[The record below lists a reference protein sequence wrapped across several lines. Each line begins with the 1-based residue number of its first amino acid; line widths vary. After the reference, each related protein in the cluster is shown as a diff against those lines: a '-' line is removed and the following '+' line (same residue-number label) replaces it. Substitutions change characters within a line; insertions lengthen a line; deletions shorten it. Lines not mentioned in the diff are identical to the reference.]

1 MSSSRSTSWSSWRGG
16 WKASGSHRRHD
27 HLRDRVHARLA
38 RRRLRGRRLRALVH
52 GGPAGNLKILIPLK
66 QVPDSTV
73 RVKVAPDG
81 KSVVTEGITWSISPY
96 DEYAIEMALE
106 RKDADPSTVVAVVTV
121 GPARSRDALRQALAM
136 GCDEASLVT
145 ADGAAPLAVARA
157 LATVVAEAKPDLVL
171 CGKQASD
178 DDQGFVGPALAE
190 LLGGP
195 HVATIT
201 KVAPAEGG
209 VELWRGVEGGHEGLK
224 APLPA
229 LATVHKS
236 EKEPRYPSL
245 PGIMKAKKKEIPER
259 ALSALG
265 VDTAGPTWNVLSMEP
280 PPVRGGGK
288 ILQDRDAKHIPPH
301 PPTALRDQAQARR

>member
-1 MSSSRSTSWSSWRGG
+1 
-16 WKASGSHRRHD
+16 
-27 HLRDRVHARLA
+27 
-38 RRRLRGRRLRALVH
+38 
-52 GGPAGNLKILIPLK
+52 LKILIPLK

-73 RVKVAPDG
+73 RVKVASDG

-136 GCDEASLVT
+136 GCDEASLVV
-145 ADGAAPLAVARA
+145 ADAAAPLAVARA
-157 LATVVAEAKPDLVL
+157 LAKVVEEAKPDLVL

-190 LLGGP
+190 LLGWP

-201 KVAPAEGG
+201 KVAPTEGG
-209 VELWRGVEGGHEGLK
+209 VELWREVEGGHEVWK

-245 PGIMKAKKKEIPER
+245 PGIMKAKKKDIPER
-259 ALSALG
+259 PLSALG
-265 VDTAGPTWNVLSMEP
+265 VDGTAPTWTVLSMEP
-280 PPVRGGGK
+280 PPTRGGGK
-288 ILQDRDAKHIPPH
+288 ILKDGDAKQIADQLA
-301 PPTALRDQAQARR
+301 TALRDEAKVL

>member
-1 MSSSRSTSWSSWRGG
+1 M
-16 WKASGSHRRHD
+16 
-27 HLRDRVHARLA
+27 
-38 RRRLRGRRLRALVH
+38 
-52 GGPAGNLKILIPLK
+52 KILIPLK

-73 RVKVAPDG
+73 RVKVGPDA
-81 KSVVTEGITWSISPY
+81 KSIVTEGITWSISPY

-106 RKDADPSTVVAVVTV
+106 RKDADASTVVAVVTV

-145 ADGAAPLAVARA
+145 ADATTPLGVARS
-157 LATVVAEAKPDLVL
+157 LAKVVEETKPDLVL

-190 LLGGP
+190 LLGWP

-201 KVAPAEGG
+201 KVVPVEGG
-209 VELWRGVEGGHEGLK
+209 VELWREVEGGHEIWK
-224 APLPA
+224 AALPA

-245 PGIMKAKKKEIPER
+245 PGIMKAKKKDIPER
-259 ALSALG
+259 AIGALG
-265 VDTAGPTWNVLSMEP
+265 VDASGPSWTILSMEP
-280 PPVRGGGK
+280 PPARGGGK
-288 ILQDRDAKHIPPH
+288 ILKDGDSKQIAEQLA
-301 PPTALRDQAQARR
+301 TALRDEAKVL

>member
-1 MSSSRSTSWSSWRGG
+1 MSSRRSTSWSTWRGG

-27 HLRDRVHARLA
+27 HLRDRVLVRLA
-38 RRRLRGRRLRALVH
+38 RRRVRGRRLRALVH

-106 RKDADPSTVVAVVTV
+106 RKDVDPSTVVSVVTV

-136 GCDEASLVT
+136 GCDEASIVI
-145 ADGAAPLAVARA
+145 ADEAVPALAVARA
-157 LATVVAEAKPDLVL
+157 LAKVTLEAKPDLVL

-178 DDQGFVGPALAE
+178 DDQGFIGPALAE
-190 LLGGP
+190 VLGWP

-201 KVAPAEGG
+201 KAVPLDGS
-209 VELWRGVEGGHEGLK
+209 VELWREVEGGHEVWT
-224 APLPA
+224 ARLPA

-259 ALSALG
+259 AFGSLG
-265 VDTAGPTWNVLSMEP
+265 IDATAPLLEVLSMEP
-280 PPVRGGGK
+280 PPARGGGK
-288 ILQDRDAKHIPPH
+288 ILKDGDAAT
-301 PPTALRDQAQARR
+301 TAQRLATLLRDEAKVL

>member
-1 MSSSRSTSWSSWRGG
+1 
-16 WKASGSHRRHD
+16 
-27 HLRDRVHARLA
+27 
-38 RRRLRGRRLRALVH
+38 
-52 GGPAGNLKILIPLK
+52 LKILIPLK

-81 KSVVTEGITWSISPY
+81 KSVATDGITWSISPY

-106 RKDADPSTVVAVVTV
+106 RKDADPATVVAVVTV

-136 GCDEASLVT
+136 GCDEGSLVV
-145 ADGAAPLAVARA
+145 ADAAAPLAVARA
-157 LATVVAEAKPDLVL
+157 LAKVVEEAKPDLVL

-190 LLGGP
+190 LLGWP

-201 KVAPAEGG
+201 KAVPQDGG
-209 VELWRGVEGGHEGLK
+209 VELWREVEGGHEVWK

-259 ALSALG
+259 PIGALG
-265 VDTAGPTWNVLSMEP
+265 VDVAGPSWAVLSMEP
-280 PPVRGGGK
+280 PPARGGGK
-288 ILQDRDAKHIPPH
+288 ILKDGDAKQIAERLA
-301 PPTALRDQAQARR
+301 TALRDEAKVL

>member
-1 MSSSRSTSWSSWRGG
+1 M
-16 WKASGSHRRHD
+16 
-27 HLRDRVHARLA
+27 
-38 RRRLRGRRLRALVH
+38 
-52 GGPAGNLKILIPLK
+52 KILIPLK

-81 KSVVTEGITWSISPY
+81 TSIVTEGITWSISPY

-106 RKDADPSTVVAVVTV
+106 RKDADPSTVVAVVTI

-145 ADGAAPLAVARA
+145 ADAPTPLGVARA
-157 LATVVAEAKPDLVL
+157 LAKVVEETKPDLVL

-190 LLGGP
+190 LLGWP

-201 KVAPAEGG
+201 KVVPVEGG
-209 VELWRGVEGGHEGLK
+209 VELWREVEGGHEVWK
-224 APLPA
+224 AALPA

-245 PGIMKAKKKEIPER
+245 PGIMKAKKKDIPER
-259 ALSALG
+259 AIGALG
-265 VDTAGPTWNVLSMEP
+265 VDASGPSWTILSMEP
-280 PPVRGGGK
+280 PPARGGGK
-288 ILQDRDAKHIPPH
+288 ILKDGDSKQIAEQLA
-301 PPTALRDQAQARR
+301 TALRDEAKVL